1 MKMVEKNISVSD
13 KYLQTLLTYYE
24 EEISGESYFYGL
36 AEHFCEKEKTILL
49 AKIESVAAKAVE
61 PLLIKY
67 NLVARDAKLL
77 HQEGLS
83 HVEKHQS
90 YSWNQFMSHIVKR
103 YPGYLDE
110 FSSLEAMAPMEDLPA
125 LKRLTEHEIVVIDFA
140 HKELAGDQDSL
151 DPLIGY
157 LL

>member
-1 MKMVEKNISVSD
+1 MKMIEKNTCVSE

-36 AEHFCEKEKTILL
+36 AEHFSEKDKTILL
-49 AKIESVAAKAVE
+49 AKIERVAAKAVE
-61 PLLIKY
+61 PLLKKY
-67 NLVARDAKLL
+67 NLVARNKRVL
-77 HQEGLS
+77 HLEGLS
-83 HVEKHQS
+83 HVDQHQS
-90 YSWNQFMSHIVKR
+90 YSWSQFMSHIVER

-110 FSSLEAMAPMEDLPA
+110 FEGLEAMAPKDDLPA

-140 HKELAGDQDSL
+140 HKELAGDQGSI

-157 LL
+157 LS